1 MMLQLVFWAAVALI
15 AYAYLGFPLLLAL
28 RAYAFP
34 LPTPRCAPRTPRVS
48 YVIAAH
54 NEARVIARKLDNVFA
69 HDYPTDRM
77 QVILASD
84 GSSDG
89 TVEAARAHPRADDS
103 LILDLPRAGKNA
115 TLNAGVAAADGEIL
129 VFSDADSMLEPEALA
144 ALIAPFADDSVGGVG
159 GNFVYEDPGHRGEGE
174 RSYWSVDR
182 LWKRLESRAGQ
193 LTSATGQIYAIRAE
207 LFTPVP
213 DGVTDDFYVS
223 TGVIDA
229 GLRLVFEERAVA
241 RGPVAESS
249 DLEFRRKVRVA
260 AGGLASV
267 WARRRLLDPR
277 HFGFYSIQ
285 LFSHKVLRRAVGLP
299 LVVTWLASI
308 VLAGVHPIY
317 ALACLAQTM
326 LHVVALVGWWLR
338 DRPVGRRRWLSIPVF
353 FDLVNLAGAIAF
365 VDLLRGKR
373 YLHWSPERG
382 SETGA

>member
-1 MMLQLVFWAAVALI
+1 
-15 AYAYLGFPLLLAL
+15 
-28 RAYAFP
+28 
-34 LPTPRCAPRTPRVS
+34 
-48 YVIAAH
+48 
-54 NEARVIARKLDNVFA
+54 
-69 HDYPTDRM
+69 
-77 QVILASD
+77 
-84 GSSDG
+84 
-89 TVEAARAHPRADDS
+89 
-103 LILDLPRAGKNA
+103 
-115 TLNAGVAAADGEIL
+115 
-129 VFSDADSMLEPEALA
+129 
-144 ALIAPFADDSVGGVG
+144 
-159 GNFVYEDPGHRGEGE
+159 
-174 RSYWSVDR
+174 
-182 LWKRLESRAGQ
+182 
-193 LTSATGQIYAIRAE
+193 
-207 LFTPVP
+207 
-213 DGVTDDFYVS
+213 
-223 TGVIDA
+223 
-229 GLRLVFEERAVA
+229 
-241 RGPVAESS
+241 VAESS